1 MSVMMGAWASYDR
14 VGSSQLFSIILS
26 WEYSSRL
33 LDVEMNP
40 LLIIEP
46 YWMLGLGSYS
56 SHQIQSS
63 VCKIGFVNRADERR
77 VADAALASETERTRT
92 DLRRLWPEASVLSCM
107 MW

>member
-26 WEYSSRL
+26 WEYSSQL

-63 VCKIGFVNRADERR
+63 VWKLGFVNRADERR
-77 VADAALASETERTRT
+77 EPDAGLAIEPEPTRN
-92 DLRRLWPEASVLSCM
+92 DLSQLSPEDTVLSCM
-107 MW
+107 L

>member
-26 WEYSSRL
+26 WEYSSQL

-63 VCKIGFVNRADERR
+63 VWKLGFVNRADERMEP
-77 VADAALASETERTRT
+77 DAGLVLDAEPTQNDVIQLSPAGT
-92 DLRRLWPEASVLSCM
+92 VLSAI
-107 MW
+107 